1 MFNRQNKKN
10 RRKEN
15 NKGFSLVELI
25 VVIAIMAVLV
35 AVLAPQFTKYI
46 DQSRKSNDAA
56 TVSGIVTAAQVGI
69 ADLSYAVP
77 EDTYTI
83 TIAADKTTVAGTG
96 SNVSATALNK
106 AIVDT
111 CGQLSDLKVT
121 SKSWEADSVNQIKVT
136 LTYASGAVKVEY
148 SKDFDDYVN
157 GKTTTSNSESNNESN
172 NESND
177 QG

>member
-1 MFNRQNKKN
+1 MFNRNKKDRRN
-10 RRKEN
+10 RN

-69 ADLSYAVP
+69 ADTSFGVP

-83 TIAADKTTVAGTG
+83 TIATDKTTVVGTDTN
-96 SNVSATALNK
+96 SSATALNN
-106 AIVDT
+106 AIEAA
-111 CGQLSDLKVT
+111 CGDLDELKVT
-121 SKSWEADSVNQIKVT
+121 SKNWGTNDGDASTIVVKIAYINGAVT
-136 LTYASGAVKVEY
+136 LDY
-148 SKDFDDYVN
+148 SQTPKFESYVT
-157 GKTTTSNSESNNESN
+157 GTTSAENEGNN
-172 NESND
+172 
-177 QG
+177 

>member
-1 MFNRQNKKN
+1 MFNRQNKKD
-10 RRKEN
+10 RRKGN

-69 ADLSYAVP
+69 ADLTYAVP

-83 TIAADKTTVAGTG
+83 TIAADKTTVTG
-96 SNVSATALNK
+96 ADVTNGAANATKLADAIK
-106 AIVDT
+106 AA
-111 CGQLSDLKVT
+111 CGDLDELKIT
-121 SKSWEADSVNQIKVT
+121 SKNWKDTGDSDKNQVRVVLAYT
-136 LTYASGAVKVEY
+136 NGAVTVSY
-148 SKDFDDYVN
+148 SPDFESYVAGN
-157 GKTTTSNSESNNESN
+157 
-172 NESND
+172 
-177 QG
+177 